1 MSSGTGLLDRRLSLF
16 GPENVFIVFDF
27 LCHFIPNQ
35 AHFQFS
41 ESPSLS
47 KSFGVKGLILLAD
60 GKICCQ
66 IPKNKD
72 ANFIINGLTLG
83 NSLVIAGIRLPSI

>member
-16 GPENVFIVFDF
+16 GLENVFIVFDF
-27 LCHFIPNQ
+27 FMSPHFIPNQ
-35 AHFQFS
+35 VISNPAS
-41 ESPSLS
+41 RRRSA
-47 KSFGVKGLILLAD
+47 KGLILLPE

-72 ANFIINGLTLG
+72 ANLIINGLTLG
-83 NSLVIAGIRLPSI
+83 DSLVIAGIRLPSI